1 MKKVFKVILII
12 IPLFIFSNCGFKVV
26 KYESDKNFNIVNFT
40 ESGDDEV
47 NFIIR
52 RSLKGYDNNQE
63 SIDINFNL
71 KSAVEKK
78 VKEKNLKNEI
88 LKYEL
93 YVKAEIEIFI
103 ISTNQEFRFDV
114 EKVKDFK
121 ASNKTNE
128 LKYNERTLLKQ
139 LVASMSDQIIREVS
153 LLLNDL

>member
-12 IPLFIFSNCGFKVV
+12 IPLFILSNCGFKVV

-52 RSLKGYDNNQE
+52 RSLKEYDNNQE

-121 ASNKTNE
+121 ASDKANE